1 MNLRLKMS
9 KIWTPWYIYI
19 NDEKG
24 NWIPAQQALY
34 DEVMCREIQDDGE
47 WMTLDAATD
56 QVFFPMDPTSNAAR
70 QMSSIAWTS

>member
-24 NWIPAQQALY
+24 HWIPAPQALY
-34 DEVMCREIQDDGE
+34 DEVMCKEIQDDGE
-47 WMTLDAATD
+47 WMTLDVATD
-56 QVFFPMDPTSNAAR
+56 KVFSQWTR
-70 QMSSIAWTS
+70 HQMQLRKLR